1 MSLSTSETRDISR
14 ANATGLPPVV
24 FIHGLWILA
33 SSWQPWRTLFEENGY
48 ATIAPGWPDDP
59 ATTGEARA
67 NPRAFAGKSVGQVT
81 SHMTEAIAA
90 LRQKPAIIGHSFG
103 GLITQQLAGQGLG
116 TVSVAIDSAPF
127 RGVLPLPL
135 SALRSAMPVIGNPAN
150 YRRAVMLTYEQ
161 FRYSF
166 ANAVSENE
174 AQRLYEAYPVPGSG
188 IPLFQAATAN
198 INPLTEIKV
207 DTKNRRHPDPGDPGP
222 RPLPRLRQR
231 LARRRRSSPGV
242 HQDHPL
248 KPPANCSL
256 HQRPSTAKT
265 AQLPRNPRPD
275 CAGSPLPGREPP
287 PAIRRVSRIAGTINQ
302 AQISRICATSTFM
315 LRDCRAAHIGGSR
328 AR

>member
-1 MSLSTSETRDISR
+1 MSLSTSETHDISR

-24 FIHGLWILA
+24 FVHGLWMLA
-33 SSWQPWRTLFEENGY
+33 SSWQPWRTFFEENGY

-67 NPRAFAGKSVGQVT
+67 NPRVFAGKSVGQVT
-81 SHMTEAIAA
+81 SHMAEAIAA
-90 LRQKPAIIGHSFG
+90 LRHKPAIIGHSFG
-103 GLITQQLAGQGLG
+103 GLITQQLAGQGLA

-135 SALRSAMPVIGNPAN
+135 SALRSARPVIGNPAN

-198 INPLTEIKV
+198 INPFTE
-207 DTKNRRHPDPGDPGP
+207 TQGGHQEPAPRPHAAHHGRERPHRPACHRRRLLQKAEAQPRCHPNPGDPGP
-222 RPLPRLRQR
+222 RPLPGLRQR

-248 KPPANCSL
+248 KPP
-256 HQRPSTAKT
+256 RPTRRKAGCQATGSAKPTVERHVQAEVRATIST
-265 AQLPRNPRPD
+265 
-275 CAGSPLPGREPP
+275 SPL
-287 PAIRRVSRIAGTINQ
+287 
-302 AQISRICATSTFM
+302 
-315 LRDCRAAHIGGSR
+315 